1 MTKILMVGHRQGLVE
16 AAKSQGLDFLLW
28 NDKELKNP
36 LPARNLARLPWPRH
50 PRDWRLVKPKIL
62 ALGPFNAI
70 IAGSERAIPLVAALR
85 RAAGLTQMAP
95 INLLRCHDKLL
106 MKNRLRSEDIP
117 LNPYLWGQGL
127 NADHIWDTLGPRIV
141 CKDRSESGG
150 RSIQIYQQKAEL
162 LRELQKRQR
171 LFEAF
176 NPHPEFSVESF
187 VENGRIVFTN
197 ITQYYLRQHINI
209 LPALLPLGVQE
220 KVLDLNARVLG
231 IMGVTRGMTHVEIY
245 LGPDGPVFGEIAV
258 RPPGGYIMEL
268 LQLAY
273 GFPAWE
279 HFLQLELGRAVSF
292 PQSAQCMAAV
302 HVLHP
307 GQGIIQAIKG
317 WPAVKNHPSVHRAK
331 LKVAVGDRLKTRA
344 AVGEDVGYVLQT
356 AKNQEDLIP
365 AVEDIRRLL
374 QWTMEKTG

>member
-1 MTKILMVGHRQGLVE
+1 MKKILMVGHRQGLVE
-16 AAKSQGLDFLLW
+16 AAKNQGLDFLLW

-36 LPARNLARLPWPRH
+36 LPARHLAKLPWPRH
-50 PRDWRLVKPKIL
+50 PRDWWQVKAKIL
-62 ALGPFNAI
+62 ALGPFSAI
-70 IAGSERAIPLVAALR
+70 IAGSERALPLVAALR
-85 RAAGLTQMAP
+85 RACGFTQIAP

-106 MKNRLRSEDIP
+106 MKNRLKDEDIP
-117 LNPYLWGQGL
+117 LNPYLWGHGL
-127 NADHIWDTLGPRIV
+127 DVDHIWQTLGPRIV

-150 RSIQIYQQKAEL
+150 RSIQIYNQKTEL

-171 LFEAF
+171 LFEAY

-209 LPALLPLGVQE
+209 LPAVLPSAMQQ
-220 KVLDLNARVLG
+220 KVLDMNARVLN

-273 GFPAWE
+273 GMPSWE
-279 HFLQLELGRAVSF
+279 YFLKLELGRSVSF
-292 PQSAQCMAAV
+292 PKSAQRMAAV

-317 WPAVKNHPSVHRAK
+317 WPAVKNHDSVHRAK

-356 AKNQEDLIP
+356 APSMEILIP